1 MFTNILMTMMTTL
14 MVPRLLRMREMMMT
28 MIMTT
33 TRLVKIA
40 HCNAPTMMMTMTIS
54 SPPPS
59 PLSAYGQ

>member
-40 HCNAPTMMMTMTIS
+40 QMMMMTMTIF

-59 PLSAYGQ
+59 PLSAFGQ